1 MLTYLISLLVYL
13 TPILL
18 LLYMSAEIYI
28 RNKEDR
34 LHVTTA
40 LLFLVFSLIPV
51 SGFIVGLHPLAY
63 RETLVLLLTF
73 FPAALLLTFVLLF
86 VKELA
91 LKFSATTR
99 SWYSLL
105 AYIPALG
112 GFWLLGKPD
121 WVYLAFSRGS
131 YFTHYSPSKGLDM
144 LIIGLALYTMV
155 VSIFI
160 FRHSFR
166 QNRASLHK
174 ALYSKQFMLILTGI
188 LASAS
193 WGILFAVVAYF
204 DTPLRKLDIPDAA
217 NFALLIFAGF
227 IRYSMT
233 KYSFM
238 PSVENKYMVLHEL
251 SPMPVLLLDHELA
264 IKESNPAARH
274 AFQECCAD
282 LHGLNVL
289 DLLTWAEA
297 GEPEPTGRLEG
308 EYYAETGG
316 RKTYFKISSKYIDA
330 EEQNFLYVIL
340 TNITDYKVAEE
351 QITYMVYHD
360 ALTGLSNRR
369 HFQQLLK
376 EACQSAGPT
385 PLSVALIDL
394 DGFKQVNDTQGHH
407 AGDYLLQQT
416 AEKLR
421 RIAAAALCVARLGGD
436 EFAIVLEGCTE
447 PQLTR
452 LAHSLVEELQQP
464 VDFENSRLRVS
475 ASIGIYTAS
484 GELNDELLLR
494 EADRLMYA
502 AKHSGKNQYR
512 FTYKIG

>member
-1 MLTYLISLLVYL
+1 MLIYLLSLLIYL
-13 TPILL
+13 TPILV

-34 LHVTTA
+34 LHKTTA
-40 LLFLVFSLIPV
+40 LLFVVFSLIPV
-51 SGFIVGLHPLAY
+51 SCFIVGLHPEAY
-63 RETLVLLLTF
+63 RERLVLLLTF
-73 FPAALLLTFVLLF
+73 FPATLLLTFVLLF

-105 AYIPALG
+105 AYVPVPCGIG
-112 GFWLLGKPD
+112 LLCKPS
-121 WVYLAFSRGS
+121 WVYLEFSHGA
-131 YFTHYSPSKGLDM
+131 YFTHYYPSKGLDM
-144 LIIGLALYTMV
+144 LIIGLALYTMI

-174 ALYSKQFMLILTGI
+174 ALYSKQFILILTGI

-233 KYSFM
+233 RYSFM

-251 SPMPVLLLDHELA
+251 SPMPVLLLDHELT
-264 IKESNPAARH
+264 IKESNPAARQ
-274 AFQECCAD
+274 AFQEIRSELD
-282 LHGLNVL
+282 GLNVRE
-289 DLLTWAEA
+289 LLSWADAE
-297 GEPEPTGRLEG
+297 EPEPTGLLEG
-308 EYYAETGG
+308 EYYAETGE
-316 RKTYFKISSKYIDA
+316 RRTYFKVSSKYIDA

-369 HFQQLLK
+369 HFQQLLQ
-376 EACQSAGPT
+376 EACQTSRRT
-385 PLSVALIDL
+385 PISVALIDL
-394 DGFKQVNDTQGHH
+394 DGFKQVNDAWGHH
-407 AGDYLLQQT
+407 AGDYLLQHT
-416 AEKLR
+416 AEQLK
-421 RIAAAALCVARLGGD
+421 RIAATALCVARLGGD
-436 EFAIVLEGCTE
+436 EFAIVLKDSTE
-447 PQLTR
+447 QELTA
-452 LAHSLVEELQQP
+452 LARSLIDELQQP
-464 VDFENSRLRVS
+464 VAFENGWLRVS

-484 GELNDELLLR
+484 GEQSDELLLR

-512 FTYKIG
+512 FTYKTG